1 MQRRSELSLRTMEA
15 TSMAHTVH
23 EFFTNLRKV
32 QSRHSY
38 QPHNIYNVDE
48 TGVTT
53 VQKPGQVLA
62 AKGARQVG
70 H

>member
-1 MQRRSELSLRTMEA
+1 
-15 TSMAHTVH
+15 MAHTVH
-23 EFFTNLRKV
+23 EFFTNLCKV